1 MSSKVNLNSVRI
13 PTASSPSDVLT
24 GISNRIATEE
34 AANKRLEA
42 QLVRQRFLDDRY
54 NAEKA
59 QAEADKLAAIQ
70 LQSDMLTPTN
80 MNFTTKELVNNPDDL
95 LRTEYDDVALNKNA
109 ANVPVID
116 ALNLQK
122 ISDKDKMLAN
132 DISSITN
139 MKDIS
144 DVEKDMAIRNYMQS
158 NNMSEIEEEDG
169 FVKKGLKLAG
179 RLAMRPME
187 YADLMSDTIVSP
199 FLSPAQN
206 DQEYLDRKK
215 DSENIDKDFK
225 IDDPIGDLKKKVSGI
240 TDKQKSNKVLQ
251 DNYDKQIAGQQAFLE
266 KYKTKK
272 VYGKHKVDKPVT
284 LAEGQK
290 ITSKYVKDEIAK
302 LPKNLTPIQ
311 LARKK
316 LAIKTRADNDYQKL
330 VKNKETA
337 DLIRSEIRKENRD
350 IQGKVAIKGYE
361 HENKMIQIAEKAR
374 LANKITKEE
383 LDFVKSKTNL
393 NTAKYKEIMAKIN

>member
-24 GISNRIATEE
+24 GISNRMASED

-70 LQSDMLTPTN
+70 LQSDMLTPTT
-80 MNFTTKELVNNPDDL
+80 MNFTTQELVDNPDDL
-95 LRTEYDDVALNKNA
+95 LGMEYNDVALNKNA
-109 ANVPVID
+109 ANVPVIN

-122 ISDKDKMLAN
+122 ISDEDKMLAN
-132 DISSITN
+132 DINSITN
-139 MKDIS
+139 MKDIN
-144 DVEKDMAIRNYMQS
+144 DVEKNMAIRNYMQS

-206 DQEYLDRKK
+206 DQEYSDRKK

-240 TDKQKSNKVLQ
+240 TDKQKLNKVLQ

-290 ITSKYVKDEIAK
+290 IKSKYVKDEIAK

-361 HENKMIQIAEKAR
+361 HDNKMIQIAEKAR
-374 LANKITKEE
+374 LADKITKEE

>member
-1 MSSKVNLNSVRI
+1 
-13 PTASSPSDVLT
+13 
-24 GISNRIATEE
+24 
-34 AANKRLEA
+34 
-42 QLVRQRFLDDRY
+42 
-54 NAEKA
+54 
-59 QAEADKLAAIQ
+59 
-70 LQSDMLTPTN
+70 
-80 MNFTTKELVNNPDDL
+80 
-95 LRTEYDDVALNKNA
+95 
-109 ANVPVID
+109 
-116 ALNLQK
+116 
-122 ISDKDKMLAN
+122 
-132 DISSITN
+132 
-139 MKDIS
+139 
-144 DVEKDMAIRNYMQS
+144 MQS

-187 YADLMSDTIVSP
+187 YADLMSDTIASP
-199 FLSPAQN
+199 FLSPTQN

-225 IDDPIGDLKKKVSGI
+225 IDDPIGDLNKKVSGI

-337 DLIRSEIRKENRD
+337 DLIRREIRKENRD